1 MAYGPVTGD
10 HGPVKWP
17 RVVLAFSAFV
27 LLGIGAGASGVLI
40 PSQISDYHVD
50 KVTIGL
56 MFFSFSTGYLLS
68 GLGNGTL
75 VSRLG
80 VRAQLSLGMAIY
92 VATSLAIGLRPPFA
106 ALIALSLVSGAGC
119 GIIDSGFN
127 AFVST
132 LPGHIALLNYLHA
145 FFGVGALIGPLLA
158 SKMLV
163 ARFPW
168 QDVYLVLAAIGA
180 PLLLGCVAL
189 LPRRVPPPPDQEGHG
204 APLARAL
211 RRREVWFGAIFL
223 CLYVGAEV
231 SVGNWGFSFLTQ
243 QRGQGALLAGSV
255 VSVYWLGLTLG
266 RFLINAIASRAGI
279 GVATMMYGCLAGMA
293 GAVLVAWW
301 GPGSGLAILGFGL
314 LGFFLGPI
322 FPTTVA
328 VMPRLTSA
336 RLVPSA
342 IGFLVGMSVVGGAV
356 FPYVAGALA
365 QGIGIGSL
373 MPYLLLL
380 SLLQAAGWW
389 LIVQRMRAADQ
400 SGGSGDAGIGAPA
413 SAGASGWLPAGP
425 GDAGTPQPRASSVIT
440 DAARSGLAP

>member
-1 MAYGPVTGD
+1 M
-10 HGPVKWP
+10 GPVKWP
-17 RVVLAFSAFV
+17 RLVLAFSGFI

-56 MFFSFSTGYLLS
+56 MFFSFSAGYLLA
-68 GLGNGTL
+68 GLGNGAL

-80 VRAQLSLGMAIY
+80 VRAQLSLGMATY
-92 VATSLAIGLRPPFA
+92 VAACLGIGVRPPFA
-106 ALIALSLVSGAGC
+106 LLIALSLVSGAGC

-127 AFVST
+127 AYVST
-132 LPGHIALLNYLHA
+132 LPGRTALLNHLHA
-145 FFGVGALIGPLLA
+145 FFGVGALIGPLVA

-163 ARFPW
+163 AGFPW
-168 QDVYLVLAAIGA
+168 QDVYLVLAIIGA
-180 PLLLGCVAL
+180 PLLIGCAIL
-189 LPRRVPPPPDQEGHG
+189 LPRRVPTPTDPERG

-211 RRREVWFGAIFL
+211 RRREVWFAAIFL

-243 QRGQGALLAGSV
+243 ERGQGALLAGSV
-255 VSVYWLGLTLG
+255 VSVYWFGLTLG
-266 RFLINAIASRAGI
+266 RFLINTIASRAGI
-279 GVATMMYGCLAGMA
+279 GVAAMMYGCLVGMG
-293 GAVLVAWW
+293 GAVLLAWW
-301 GPGSGLAILGFGL
+301 GPGSVLAILGFGL
-314 LGFFLGPI
+314 LGFFLGPV

-328 VMPRLTSA
+328 VMPRLTPA
-336 RLVPSA
+336 RLVPST

-380 SLLQAAGWW
+380 ALLQAGGWW
-389 LIVQRMRAADQ
+389 LIARRMRVGQ
-400 SGGSGDAGIGAPA
+400 SGGSGGGGALVPVELAGAPVDG
-413 SAGASGWLPAGP
+413 SPSGGGSGRQDWTNP
-425 GDAGTPQPRASSVIT
+425 VIT
-440 DAARSGLAP
+440 DTAR